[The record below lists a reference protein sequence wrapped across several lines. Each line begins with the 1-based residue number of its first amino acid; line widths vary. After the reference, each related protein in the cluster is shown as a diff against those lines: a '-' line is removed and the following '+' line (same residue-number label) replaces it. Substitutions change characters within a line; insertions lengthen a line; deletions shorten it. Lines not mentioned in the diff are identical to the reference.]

1 MPERSDLKQ
10 EIARLKALL
19 SEERAAITNVTEL
32 MPHGAE
38 REAGIWEY
46 DFDDLEVEMWHRFS
60 QLEEQQD
67 CISEED
73 TFPSRR
79 IPAAIL
85 RRLKKLY
92 RSLSGPLARGIIDKR
107 KQFNLDQQNLL
118 NKESTP
124 FYLALIL
131 TMQKVKDRLNVLEES
146 LHRIEA
152 ELDER
157 NTETRGMEKAGSGG
171 DPEGASDD

>member
-1 MPERSDLKQ
+1 MPEQTDLME

-19 SEERAAITNVTEL
+19 AQERDRITDVTQL
-32 MPHGAE
+32 MPPGAE

-46 DFDDLEVEMWHRFS
+46 DFDDLEAEMWRRFQ

-67 CISEED
+67 CISEEE
-73 TFPSRR
+73 TFPSGR

-92 RSLSGPLARGIIDKR
+92 RTLSGPLARGIIDKR

-118 NKESTP
+118 NKESVP
-124 FYLALIL
+124 FYLALTL
-131 TMQKVKDRLNVLEES
+131 TLQKVKDRLNALEES
-146 LHRIEA
+146 LQRIEG
-152 ELDER
+152 ELGEQYKEVQR
-157 NTETRGMEKAGSGG
+157 LGKAGSQG
-171 DPEGASDD
+171 PERGRDD